1 MKASVLV
8 IDDSVTV
15 RQQVAA
21 ILVAAGYDVI
31 EAGDGLA
38 GLEAAGAHAGIS
50 MILCDVNMPRMDGIE
65 FLEKFKGEHR
75 APSVPVVMLT
85 TNGTPDLI
93 AQAKRAG
100 ARGWIVKPFQADLL
114 VGAVRRIVGD
124 AARNSAAQ
132 NGILGNPGQP
142 PLPATKLNG

>member
-1 MKASVLV
+1 MKPSVLI

-15 RQQVAA
+15 RQQVVA
-21 ILVAAGYDVI
+21 ILTAVGYEVI

-38 GLEAAGAHAGIS
+38 GLEAVHAHVGIS
-50 MILCDVNMPRMDGIE
+50 MILCDVNMPRMDGLE
-65 FLEKFKGEHR
+65 FLEKFKGENR

-93 AQAKRAG
+93 ARAKRAG

-124 AARNSAAQ
+124 AARNGATQ
-132 NGILGNPGQP
+132 NGASG
-142 PLPATKLNG
+142 